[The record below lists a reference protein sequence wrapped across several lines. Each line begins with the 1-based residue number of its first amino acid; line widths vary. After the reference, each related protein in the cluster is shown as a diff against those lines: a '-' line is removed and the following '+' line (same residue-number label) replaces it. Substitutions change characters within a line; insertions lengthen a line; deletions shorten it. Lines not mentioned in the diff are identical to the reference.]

1 MDKEEPN
8 FNIWGEISDSNM
20 VLEVAKVEQKYEKQL
35 HLARVILRETSHE
48 TKINACGSWFHLSL
62 EHSMTSFLWSIRV

>member
-20 VLEVAKVEQKYEKQL
+20 VLEAAKVGQKHEKQRP
-35 HLARVILRETSHE
+35 LARVIFRETSQE
-48 TKINACGSWFHLSL
+48 TKNKWFHLSL